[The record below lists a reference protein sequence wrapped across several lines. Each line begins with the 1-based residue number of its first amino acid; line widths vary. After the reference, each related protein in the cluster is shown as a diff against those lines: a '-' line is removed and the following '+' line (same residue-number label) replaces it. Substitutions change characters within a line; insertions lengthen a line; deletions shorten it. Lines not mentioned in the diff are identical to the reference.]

1 MPGRMERLAR
11 DVLTSPLRI
20 TVGEVGAANEDINQ
34 VMRWICCR
42 GPLLQGLRPAEF
54 DVRLFCQP
62 GSDRAIAFHEPWRGY
77 RLTLVRYRA

>member
-34 VMRWICCR
+34 VIVWTDSILRSI
-42 GPLLQGLRPAEF
+42 LAGL
-54 DVRLFCQP
+54 VL
-62 GSDRAIAFHEPWRGY
+62 G
-77 RLTLVRYRA
+77 